1 MPHDLPTL
9 VSQHFEVG
17 LFFTKTYLLVL
28 LLLPIAQAVIRSCCE
43 EKVFLES
50 SQNSLENTAVR
61 VFFNKVAGLRPA
73 TLLKKRLWHRCFPM
87 NYVKFLRM
95 PFSTEH
101 RW

>member
-1 MPHDLPTL
+1 MRIMPHDLPTL

-61 VFFNKVAGLRPA
+61 ASFLIKLQALGLQ
-73 TLLKKRLWHRCFPM
+73 L
-87 NYVKFLRM
+87 Y
-95 PFSTEH
+95 
-101 RW
+101 